1 MSYLFSDKSS
11 KITFDDTAIDSFA
24 RLKVANPVTIF
35 DSQHRY
41 KDNGKF
47 DTLVVNGGTA
57 THDPN
62 ESTIKM
68 TIGITAGAK
77 VIRQTRASFAYQP
90 GKSLLVLNTF
100 AMDSGKANLT
110 QRVGYFNDSNGVY
123 IEKGGLQGQTLYLGL
138 RSSVTGVSLDTRVSQ
153 DQWNGDKFD
162 GSGPSGRTI
171 DTTKG
176 NIMWMDV
183 EWLGV
188 GDVRCGFIVDGRPV
202 VAHTFH
208 HENLKSTTYMT
219 TAVLPIRYEIFNGNT
234 AGSGSTL
241 RQICSTVI
249 SEGGY
254 SGRGT
259 KQNAGVGL
267 TAAAGQ
273 KTLGSAST
281 YYPILSIRLAQS
293 RIDSVVVPSQLEI
306 ITDSNG
312 IYHYKLLVNAALS
325 GANWQSHP
333 NGTVEFD
340 SAATTFS
347 GGQEV
352 GCGLFN
358 QTTLVTLE
366 GPSNFNYQ
374 LGRSIE
380 GTADT
385 LTLVLACH
393 GANKKISA
401 DIGWEELI

>member
-1 MSYLFSDKSS
+1 MSYLFNN
-11 KITFDDTAIDSFA
+11 KIGFEDTAIDSFA

-35 DSQHRY
+35 DSQHRH

-77 VIRQTRASFAYQP
+77 VIRQSRASFAYQP

-110 QRVGYFNDSNGVY
+110 QRVGYFNDNNGVY
-123 IEKGGLQGQTLYLGL
+123 LEKGGLQGQTLYLGL
-138 RSSVTGVSLDTRVSQ
+138 RSSVTGSSADTRVSQ
-153 DQWNGDKFD
+153 DQWNGDRFD
-162 GSGPSGRTI
+162 GSGPSGRTL

-208 HENLKSTTYMT
+208 HENVKPTTYMT

-254 SGRGT
+254 NARSVR
-259 KQNAGVGL
+259 QNAGVGL

-273 KTLGSAST
+273 KTMADASI

-293 RIDSVVVPSQLEI
+293 RIDSVVVPSQLDI
-306 ITDSNG
+306 ITDSKG
-312 IYHYKLLVNAALS
+312 IYHYKLLVNATLT
-325 GANWQSHP
+325 GASWQTHP
-333 NGTVEFD
+333 SGTVEFD
-340 SAATTFS
+340 SAATSFS
-347 GGQEV
+347 GGVEV
-352 GCGLFN
+352 GCGLFKE
-358 QTTLVTLE
+358 TSLIRLE
-366 GPSNFNYQ
+366 GPDNFNYQ
-374 LGRSIE
+374 LGSSIG

-385 LTLVLACH
+385 LTLVLSCH
-393 GANKKISA
+393 GANSKISA
-401 DIGWEELI
+401 DMGWEELV

>member
-1 MSYLFSDKSS
+1 MSYLFNNKVG
-11 KITFDDTAIDSFA
+11 FEDTAIDSFA
-24 RLKVANPVTIF
+24 RLKVANPLTIF

-77 VIRQTRASFAYQP
+77 VIRQSRASFAYQP

-100 AMDSGKANLT
+100 AMDSGRANLT
-110 QRVGYFNDSNGVY
+110 QRVGYFNDYNG
-123 IEKGGLQGQTLYLGL
+123 IFLERGGFYGTSLSVVL
-138 RSSVTGVSLDTRVSQ
+138 RSNVTGSTAETRVYQ
-153 DQWNGDKFD
+153 HEWNGDKFD
-162 GSGPSGRTI
+162 GSGPSGRTL

-202 VAHTFH
+202 LAHTFH
-208 HENLKSTTYMT
+208 HENLMPTTYMT

-234 AGSGSTL
+234 GSTASTL

-254 SGRGT
+254 NGRGT

-273 KTLGSAST
+273 KTLGNAST

-340 SAATTFS
+340 SAATDFS
-347 GGQEV
+347 GGYEV

-358 QTTLVTLE
+358 QNTLVALE

-374 LGRSIE
+374 LGRSIG

>member
-1 MSYLFSDKSS
+1 MSYLFNN
-11 KITFDDTAIDSFA
+11 KIGFEDTAIDSFA

-57 THDPN
+57 AHDAN

-68 TIGITAGAK
+68 TIGTTAGAK
-77 VIRQTRASFAYQP
+77 VIRQSRASFAYQP

-100 AMDSGKANLT
+100 AFDSGRANLT
-110 QRVGYFNDSNGVY
+110 QRVGYFNDYNG
-123 IEKGGLQGQTLYLGL
+123 IFLERSGLQGTSLSVVL
-138 RSSVTGVSLDTRVSQ
+138 RSNVTGSTADTRVYQ
-153 DQWNGDKFD
+153 HEWNGDKFD
-162 GSGPSGRTI
+162 GSGASGRTL

-176 NIMWMDV
+176 NIMWLDV

-208 HENLKSTTYMT
+208 HENEKPTTYMT
-219 TAVLPIRYEIFNGNT
+219 TAVLPVRYEIFNGNT

-259 KQNAGVGL
+259 RQTAGVGL
-267 TAAAGQ
+267 TGSAGQ
-273 KTLGSAST
+273 KEIALASI

-293 RIDSVVVPSQLEI
+293 RIDSVVVPSQLDI
-306 ITDSNG
+306 ITDSKG
-312 IYHYKLLVNAALS
+312 IYHYKLLANATLT
-325 GANWQSHP
+325 GASWQSHP
-333 NGTVEFD
+333 NGTVQFD
-340 SAATTFS
+340 SAATSFS
-347 GGQEV
+347 GGTEV
-352 GCGLFN
+352 GGGLFN
-358 QTTLVTLE
+358 NTNLVQLE

-374 LGRSIE
+374 LGRSIG

-385 LTLVLACH
+385 LTLVMSCH
-393 GANKKISA
+393 SPQSKISA
-401 DIGWEELI
+401 NIGWEELL